1 VPELEG
7 DVFTLVACLQKRVE
21 LLAGFGMLQV
31 DEAVVQ
37 GFVRGRSHLHFP
49 NM

>member
-1 VPELEG
+1 
-7 DVFTLVACLQKRVE
+7 
-21 LLAGFGMLQV
+21 MLQV